1 MTEAGRHR
9 RWLLSLSI
17 LVASCAFGDVAI
29 AQTNETGDLSFE
41 LVDPKVLRVCSD
53 PRNLPFSNE
62 KGEGF
67 ENKLA
72 ELFADKLQKKL
83 DYVFFPQA
91 TGFVRMTLGSHRCD
105 VIMGFPQ
112 GDDLVQGTNPY
123 YRTSYALVAKTG
135 SGLEEVDTLEDARL
149 KGKHVGIVA
158 GTPPATN
165 MAIAGLMGDA
175 KPYPLMIDTRY
186 DNSAQAMIDDLTA
199 GKIDAGVLW
208 GPMAGFY
215 AKKAGS
221 LHVTPLV
228 KETTGPKLVY
238 RIGMGVRGA
247 DQNWKRQL
255 NKLIQENQGEINK
268 ILLDFGV
275 PCRCW
280 TRMIGRSA
288 RRRPRRHHEADAM
301 RRHLAAALVA
311 AVLVAPVVAQ
321 QQEPFEPEGYRT
333 DNYRAPVPAT
343 LGGARVL
350 STSEAEAIWHAKSG
364 AFIDVLPR
372 APKPKNL
379 PAGTVWREAPR
390 KNIPG
395 SIWLPDTGYGMLPP
409 AMDDYFQRGLAR
421 ASHGDKT
428 ALLVIYCLADCWMS
442 WNSRQARAR
451 VWLFQRRL
459 VSRWHRWL
467 GACKASY

>member
-9 RWLLSLSI
+9 RGLILLWT
-17 LVASCAFGDVAI
+17 LVASWAVGDVAM
-29 AQTNETGDLSFE
+29 AQTSESGDLSFE
-41 LVDPKVLRVCSD
+41 LVDPKVLRVCAD

-62 KGEGF
+62 KGEGL

-91 TGFVRMTLGSHRCD
+91 TGFVRMTLGAHRCD

-123 YRTSYALVAKTG
+123 YRTSYALVAKAG
-135 SGLEEVDTLEDARL
+135 SGLEDVDTLEDARL

-186 DNSAQAMIDDLTA
+186 DNSAQAMIDDLTN

-238 RIGMGVRGA
+238 RIGMGVRPA

-268 ILLDFGV
+268 ILIDFGV
-275 PCRCW
+275 P
-280 TRMIGRSA
+280 
-288 RRRPRRHHEADAM
+288 
-301 RRHLAAALVA
+301 
-311 AVLVAPVVAQ
+311 
-321 QQEPFEPEGYRT
+321 
-333 DNYRAPVPAT
+333 
-343 LGGARVL
+343 
-350 STSEAEAIWHAKSG
+350 
-364 AFIDVLPR
+364 
-372 APKPKNL
+372 
-379 PAGTVWREAPR
+379 
-390 KNIPG
+390 
-395 SIWLPDTGYGMLPP
+395 
-409 AMDDYFQRGLAR
+409 
-421 ASHGDKT
+421 
-428 ALLVIYCLADCWMS
+428 LLDES
-442 WNSRQARAR
+442 DQP
-451 VWLFQRRL
+451 
-459 VSRWHRWL
+459 L
-467 GACKASY
+467 GAETAKKAP